1 MQSWNAYVLDDALSF
16 SERAMEVFKYQYE
29 HNEGYRRFC
38 DALNHTPESVENLD
52 QIPLYPVQGFKE
64 TKVDTDYETEPE
76 LRFRSSGT
84 RGMQRSVHYVKDAS
98 LYRTSILEGI
108 NTFYE
113 LDDMVVWAYTPGY
126 NENPDS
132 SLIWMLKIL
141 IEQDESGL
149 SRFLPVGEPIDVSA
163 VKEVQKEGKKIL
175 LFGAAFG
182 LMDYIENHDPL
193 RLPRG
198 SIVMETGGMKTH
210 KREISR
216 QHMHK
221 KLANGFGIDRLQV
234 HSEYGMTE
242 MLSQAY
248 AQGGAWFTPVPWMQ
262 VKAKNPDN
270 PRQTLKHYEEG
281 RLGIIDLANVHSC
294 SFLLTGDKGHTR
306 KDGKFQVLGR
316 WNPDNLRGCNFLVD
330 YE

>member
-1 MQSWNAYVLDDALSF
+1 MQSWNSYIFDDSVPF
-16 SERAMEVFKYQYE
+16 SEKVMKVFSYQYD
-29 HNEGYRRFC
+29 HNAVYRRFC
-38 DALNHTPESVENLD
+38 DALNGSPESVEKVD
-52 QIPLYPVQGFKE
+52 QIPLYPLQGFKE
-64 TKVDTDYETEPE
+64 TKVTTDFESEPE

-84 RGMQRSVHYVKDAS
+84 EGMQRSVHCVKEAS
-98 LYRTSILEGI
+98 LYRESILEGI
-108 NTFYE
+108 QTFYE

-126 NENPDS
+126 NENPGS
-132 SLIWMLKIL
+132 SLIWMLKTL
-141 IEQDESGL
+141 IERDESGL
-149 SRFLPVGEPIDVSA
+149 SRFLPVGEPIEVSA
-163 VKEVQKEGKKIL
+163 VKEVQQAGKKVL

-182 LMDYIENHDPL
+182 LMDYLDNHEPL

-221 KLANGFGIDRLQV
+221 KLANGFGVDRLQV

-262 VKAKNPDN
+262 VKTKNPDN
-270 PRQTLKHYEEG
+270 PGHTLKHYDEG
-281 RLGIIDLANVHSC
+281 LLGIIDLANVHSC